1 MAQLAGLKIK
11 AALLE
16 SVSFEKIFA
25 LMPASLANMLGIGK
39 VLDRLN
45 RPDEATV
52 MYRRS
57 REVAGR

>member
-1 MAQLAGLKIK
+1 MNTTSLLCK
-11 AALLE
+11 ADDSCLLVIDIQ
-16 SVSFEKIFA
+16 SRLTA
-25 LMPASLANMLGIGK
+25 AMPGK